1 MKKVLLTA
9 CVALATMTASAEV
22 YSFIAEG
29 CAPFRAAQ
37 ANQTHV
43 TMIPLGYY
51 GMGTDET
58 AVKPTIATHKAL
70 VNDAVMIEDMAE
82 GNILVYGSWRM
93 LKDVPVKITPATGLT
108 ITNIKIKGSVPNY
121 TQTLSIIN
129 PKDDGF
135 DIVEDFNLNKA
146 DTLVTWE
153 GSKAEPFQVACTT
166 GGSNGNYYMRAI
178 WIEFTVSGTS
188 TQVGVPVCNKTIPM
202 VAKNEPISFSCST
215 EGADIYYTV
224 SYDGSEEMPTTA
236 STPYTGPFTLEKNAV
251 VRAIAVKDGMT
262 NSFPTYNEFVVAPE
276 NSAIVAK
283 FDFTDFQSL
292 TLADGNKLSPEDM
305 SIGYPFTGTTK
316 ASEFVWTDK
325 SFVDNGY
332 TLTGNGIDASQ
343 IIVSGAYGLAC
354 EFCTTT
360 TKNAGFVFEAPA
372 GAKLKGLFIQGSYAK
387 SYKLAADYP
396 GTFSSDEVNAANHLW
411 TAPVDESVNTTSIV
425 SNASGKRYMSRVYVL
440 AEGSTTGIDNIE
452 AGIFDENA
460 PVEYYNLQGIRVTNP
475 TNGIFIKRQ
484 GSKVS
489 KLFVK

>member
-1 MKKVLLTA
+1 MKRVLLTA
-9 CVALATMTASAEV
+9 CVALTVMAAKAEV
-22 YSFIAEG
+22 YTFIAEG

-43 TMIPLGYY
+43 TMIPFGYY
-51 GMGTDET
+51 GLGTDEKST
-58 AVKPTIATHKAL
+58 KATIETHKAL

-82 GNILVYGSWRM
+82 GNILIYGSWRM
-93 LKDVPVKITPATGLT
+93 LKDVPVKITPAAGLT
-108 ITNIKIKGSVPNY
+108 ITDIKVKGSVPNY

-129 PKDDGF
+129 PTDGGY
-135 DIVEDFNLNKA
+135 DIVEDFNLNKT
-146 DTLVTWE
+146 DTIVTWE
-153 GSKAEPFQVACTT
+153 GAKAEPFQVACTT
-166 GGSNGNYYMRAI
+166 GGSNGSYYMRAI

-188 TQVGVPVCNKTIPM
+188 TQVGVPVCDKTLPM

-236 STPYTGPFTLEKNAV
+236 STHYTGPFTLDKNAV

-276 NSAIVAK
+276 NSTVVAK

-292 TLADGNKLSPEDM
+292 TKGDGTKLSSDDM
-305 SIGYPFTGTTK
+305 SLAYPFTGTTK
-316 ASEFVWTDK
+316 SSDYDWTDA

-332 TLTGNGIDASQ
+332 TITGNGTATSQ
-343 IIVSGAYGLAC
+343 ILVSGAYGLAC
-354 EFCTTT
+354 EYYTLT
-360 TKNAGFVFEAPA
+360 TKHAGFVFEAPE
-372 GAKLKGLFIQGSYAK
+372 GKGVKGLFIQGSYSN

-396 GTFSSDEVNAANHLW
+396 GTFSSDAFNAANQLW
-411 TAPVDESVNTTSIV
+411 TAPDGEAVSTTSIV
-425 SNASGKRYMSRVYVL
+425 SNASGKRCMSRLYVL
-440 AEGSTTGIDNIE
+440 AEGTITGIDNIE

-460 PVEYYNLQGIRVTNP
+460 PVEYYNLQGVRVAQP
-475 TNGIFIKRQ
+475 TNGVFIKRQ